1 MSGLS
6 LSVTIIYDLVQQQ
19 KNCALCEFPVHVTFS
34 DVGVFFASAASV
46 VRSFRPRH
54 LIVEY

>member
-1 MSGLS
+1 MSGIS
-6 LSVTIIYDLVQQQ
+6 SPVTIIYDLVQLQ
-19 KNCALCEFPVHVTFS
+19 KNRALCEFPVHVTFS

-46 VRSFRPRH
+46 VRSFRLRQ